1 MIFIG
6 KGKTDKVKTDKEI
19 DDNPSLLTVACSYRS
34 REGEFHSRLRKSL
47 DHWICAVEVISELD
61 ERKLVSDK

>member
-1 MIFIG
+1 MSWTLHDKDRYNRILKVIFIG

-47 DHWICAVEVISELD
+47 DH
-61 ERKLVSDK
+61 